1 MGIARLA
8 VIGMLALGLVG
19 CASGPRIVAAEV
31 RANAAQGPGA
41 ALLQAVHYRFEPQP
55 PVAGQPAPAQI
66 EALAQAA
73 LARVGAVRD
82 DANARVSVQAHA
94 SVYAGW
100 TSTWAEPSNAS
111 IALGFGTG
119 WRGGGVG
126 FGFGGPLWWDDSVPI
141 YISEVSLVMRDL
153 QSGQIVYDTRARHD
167 GTWSNT
173 PAVLAALF
181 AAALQGYPAPPIGP
195 HRVDVPLV
203 PVPEAPPAPAMAP
216 APAQR

>member
-1 MGIARLA
+1 MWMLRLA
-8 VIGMLALGLVG
+8 VVLMVLSGLGA

-31 RANAAQGPGA
+31 RANAAQGSGA
-41 ALLQAVHYRFEPQP
+41 ALLSAVHYRFEPQP

-82 DANARVSVQAHA
+82 DAHARVSVQVGA
-94 SVYAGW
+94 SVLAGW
-100 TSTWAEPSNAS
+100 TSAWGEPSNAR
-111 IALGFGTG
+111 IALGFGGG

-141 YISEVSLVMRDL
+141 YLSEVSLLMRDV

-181 AAALQGYPAPPIGP
+181 AAALQGYPNPPMGA
-195 HRVDVPLV
+195 HRVDVPML
-203 PVPEAPPAPAMAP
+203 PVAPEGPPVSP

>member
-1 MGIARLA
+1 MWVARLA
-8 VIGMLALGLVG
+8 AVLFAVLGLAG

-126 FGFGGPLWWDDSVPI
+126 FGFCGPLWWDDSVPI

-203 PVPEAPPAPAMAP
+203 PVPEAPPAPAV
-216 APAQR
+216 R

>member
-1 MGIARLA
+1 MWVARLA
-8 VIGMLALGLVG
+8 AVLFAVLGLAG

-181 AAALQGYPAPPIGP
+181 AAALQGYPAPPIVP

-203 PVPEAPPAPAMAP
+203 PVPEAPHAPAMAP

>member
-82 DANARVSVQAHA
+82 EADARVSVQVGA

-100 TSTWAEPSNAS
+100 ADAWGEPSNPR

-119 WRGGGVG
+119 WRGGGLG
-126 FGFGGPLWWDDSVPI
+126 FGWGGPLGWDDSVPI
-141 YISEVSLVMRDL
+141 YVSEVSLVMRDL
-153 QSGQIVYDTRARHD
+153 HSGQIVYDTRARHD

-173 PAVLAALF
+173 SAVLSALF
-181 AAALQGYPAPPIGP
+181 AAALQGYPAPPSGA
-195 HRVDVPLV
+195 HRVDVPMV
-203 PVPEAPPAPAMAP
+203 PVPEAPPAPAATP